1 MTFAISLSK
10 KVYHFL
16 SSMNV
21 SLLAFELIHV
31 DLWVP
36 FFVPTAEGFKFFL
49 TIVDS
54 QNIIVFIC

>member
-1 MTFAISLSK
+1 
-10 KVYHFL
+10 
-16 SSMNV
+16 MNV

-36 FFVPTAEGFKFFL
+36 FFVPTAEGFKFFI